1 MISEYKIM
9 NPDLSLT
16 KPYPF
21 TRLRALLSD
30 SKLPD
35 GIEHISL
42 SIGEPKHAAPEA
54 VIRALFDSSK
64 LFEKYPAT
72 TGALELRTAISDW
85 IFRRYGVKT
94 DPLTQ
99 ILPTNG
105 SREALFS
112 FTQAYIDRT
121 KSPFVILPCPFY
133 QIYEGASLMA
143 GATPYYCPQTAENNF
158 AMDLDSVPEEVLRNT
173 QLVFVC
179 SPSNPTGKVLNLED
193 WKKLFSY
200 SDKYGF
206 VIGSDECY
214 SEIYFDEEKPPLG
227 ALEAAKLLGRD
238 NFERLIVFSSLS
250 KRSNIPGMRTGFVA
264 GDAALIKPYLLYRT
278 YHGCAMSGPIQQA
291 SIAAWNDEE
300 HVRESRRLYKE
311 KFATAVPLMS
321 KTLGISMPDASFYL
335 WAKTPIDDQEYA
347 KRLYEEKAIT
357 VLPGSFLSRDCGGLN
372 PGRGY
377 IRIALVATVPEVKE
391 AARRISEFNP
401 K

>member
-1 MISEYKIM
+1 M
-9 NPDLSLT
+9 
-16 KPYPF
+16 
-21 TRLRALLSD
+21 
-30 SKLPD
+30 
-35 GIEHISL
+35 
-42 SIGEPKHAAPEA
+42 
-54 VIRALFDSSK
+54 
-64 LFEKYPAT
+64 
-72 TGALELRTAISDW
+72 
-85 IFRRYGVKT
+85 
-94 DPLTQ
+94 
-99 ILPTNG
+99 
-105 SREALFS
+105 
-112 FTQAYIDRT
+112 
-121 KSPFVILPCPFY
+121 
-133 QIYEGASLMA
+133 
-143 GATPYYCPQTAENNF
+143 
-158 AMDLDSVPEEVLRNT
+158 
-173 QLVFVC
+173 
-179 SPSNPTGKVLNLED
+179 NLED

-214 SEIYFDEEKPPLG
+214 SEIYFDEERPPLG
-227 ALEAAKLLGRD
+227 ALEVAKLLGRD

-300 HVRESRRLYKE
+300 HVRESRQLYKE
-311 KFATAVPLMS
+311 KFAAAVPLMS

>member
-21 TRLRALLSD
+21 TRLRALLAD
-30 SKLPD
+30 SKLPN

-54 VIRALFDSSK
+54 VIRALFDSPK

-72 TGALELRTAISDW
+72 TGALELRTAVSDW

-121 KSPFVILPCPFY
+121 KNPFVILPCPFY

-158 AMDLDSVPEEVLRNT
+158 AMDLDSVPEEVLRST

-200 SDKYGF
+200 SDKYSF

-264 GDAALIKPYLLYRT
+264 GDAALIKPFLLYRT

-300 HVRESRRLYKE
+300 HVRENRRLYKE
-311 KFATAVPLMS
+311 KFAAAVPLMS

-335 WAKTPIDDQEYA
+335 WAKTPIDDQLYA